1 MGSKW
6 NWVIMLSI
14 VSPKIRAIISARFSS
29 GKTSLIRPS
38 SCDGGTGSTVM
49 VTLNSWKISFAPEIE
64 TVAVYVPMGRPS
76 IGVTAKLARLLTSNE
91 IEDVLNRM
99 PIGNQSFGIL
109 KRKSELEMKIWE
121 FNNAIDTFS
130 HPKVYI
136 TV

>member
-1 MGSKW
+1 MK
-6 NWVIMLSI
+6 
-14 VSPKIRAIISARFSS
+14 
-29 GKTSLIRPS
+29 
-38 SCDGGTGSTVM
+38 
-49 VTLNSWKISFAPEIE
+49 EIL
-64 TVAVYVPMGRPS
+64 PPG
-76 IGVTAKLARLLTSNE
+76 IRLLSDKERIEILNNLIVTRNE

-136 TV
+136 TI